1 MGINLDKMKQKLSA
15 AQGKGGKKSDFW
27 RPQDGNQTIR
37 ILPTADEDPFKTYH
51 FHYNIGKTGGILC
64 LNKNFGED
72 CPACNLTRELYREG
86 DEGSI
91 RMAKDFTARQRF
103 FSPVLVR
110 GEESEGP
117 KVWGYGKKVY
127 ETLLQLVLNPEYG
140 DITDPDAGTDLDLQ
154 YGKPAGASF
163 PQTSLTPKRRTT
175 AMCTDLS
182 GTECQDLLEKIPD
195 FDSLFEKKS
204 ADEIRQLVQ
213 QAMTDGADAETASSE
228 TRVSSDTTEK
238 KITDAGNKSAK
249 KSNVD
254 DAFDDLMSA

>member
-1 MGINLDKMKQKLSA
+1 MAINLDKMKAKLTTLNEKA
-15 AQGKGGKKSDFW
+15 GGNNNFW

-37 ILPTADEDPFKTYH
+37 ILPTADEDPFKTFH
-51 FHYNIGKTGGILC
+51 FHYNIGKSGGILC

-86 DEGSI
+86 DEGSV

-117 KVWGYGKKVY
+117 KIWGYGKKVY

-163 PQTSLTPKRRTT
+163 PQTNLTPKRRTT
-175 AMCTDLS
+175 PMCTDIS
-182 GTECQDLLEKIPD
+182 SAECQELLEKIPD
-195 FDSLFEKKS
+195 FDGLFEKKS
-204 ADEIRQLVQ
+204 AEDIRQLVQ
-213 QAMTDGADAETASSE
+213 QAMTEGADAEEVSSE
-228 TRVSSDTTEK
+228 TRVTATTTEK
-238 KITDAGNKSAK
+238 KVVEATSESGK
-249 KSNVD
+249 KTNVD

>member
-1 MGINLDKMKQKLSA
+1 M
-15 AQGKGGKKSDFW
+15 
-27 RPQDGNQTIR
+27 
-37 ILPTADEDPFKTYH
+37 
-51 FHYNIGKTGGILC
+51 C

-72 CPACNLTRELYREG
+72 CPACNLTKELYKEG

-140 DITDPDAGTDLDLQ
+140 DITDPDSGTDLNLQ

-163 PQTSLTPKRRTT
+163 PQTNIQPSRRTT
-175 AMCTDLS
+175 AMCQDLS
-182 GTECQDLLEKIPD
+182 GPECQELLEKIPE

-204 ADEIRQLVQ
+204 SDEIRQLVQ
-213 QAMTDGADAETASSE
+213 QAMTEGADAEEVSSE
-228 TRVSSDTTEK
+228 TRVTASDT
-238 KITDAGNKSAK
+238 AK
-249 KSNVD
+249 TAANTVSSVD
-254 DAFDDLMSA
+254 GAFDDLMSA

>member
-1 MGINLDKMKQKLSA
+1 MAINLEKMKAKLASLNEKA
-15 AQGKGGKKSDFW
+15 GGGNNNFW

-37 ILPTADEDPFKTYH
+37 ILPTTDEDPFKSYH
-51 FHYNIGKTGGILC
+51 FHYNIGKNGGFLC

-72 CPACNLTRELYREG
+72 CPACNLARELYREG

-110 GEESEGP
+110 GEESEGA

-140 DITDPDAGTDLDLQ
+140 DITDPDNGTDLDLQ
-154 YGKPAGASF
+154 YGKPPGASF
-163 PQTSLTPKRRTT
+163 PQTNLTPKRRTT

-182 GTECQDLLEKIPD
+182 GAECQELLEKIPD
-195 FDSLFEKKS
+195 FDTLFEKKS
-204 ADEIRQLVQ
+204 TDEIRQLVQ
-213 QAMTDGADAETASSE
+213 EAMTEGADAEEVSSE
-228 TRVSSDTTEK
+228 TRVTAETTQKTVASATEK
-238 KITDAGNKSAK
+238 GSSVDA
-249 KSNVD
+249 
-254 DAFDDLMSA
+254 AFDDLMSA

>member
-1 MGINLDKMKQKLSA
+1 MAINLEKMKSKLASLNEKA
-15 AQGKGGKKSDFW
+15 GGGNNSFW

-37 ILPTADEDPFKTYH
+37 ILPTADEDPFKSYH
-51 FHYNIGKTGGILC
+51 FHYNIGKGGFLC

-72 CPACNLTRELYREG
+72 CPACNLTKELYKEG

-140 DITDPDAGTDLDLQ
+140 DITDPDNGTDLDLQ
-154 YGKPAGASF
+154 YGKPPGASF
-163 PQTSLTPKRRTT
+163 PQTNLTPKRRTT

-182 GTECQDLLEKIPD
+182 GAECQELLEKIPD
-195 FDSLFEKKS
+195 FDTLFEKKS
-204 ADEIRQLVQ
+204 SDEIRQMVQ
-213 QAMTDGADAETASSE
+213 EAMTEGADAEEVSSE
-228 TRVSSDTTEK
+228 TRVTAEKTEK
-238 KITDAGNKSAK
+238 TVTDAAK
-249 KSNVD
+249 GSSVD
-254 DAFDDLMSA
+254 AAFDDLMSA